1 MHDRDSRL
9 PEILIPAEDIARRV
23 TELGRKL
30 SADYTCAVARNVG
43 AEELVVL
50 GVLKGAF
57 MLVADLARAISIPV
71 VVDFV
76 RAASYGSGRV
86 SSGDVRIEPIAWPYG
101 EGRDV
106 LVVEDVL
113 DTGKTLEAVVRAL
126 EEFRPRS
133 VKTLALLRKPAA
145 KWPADYVGFE
155 IEDTFVVGYGLDDA
169 GKWRQLPYVGIPR
182 DGGERR

>member
-1 MHDRDSRL
+1 MSSRDSRL
-9 PEILIPAEDIARRV
+9 PEVLIPAEDIARRV

-30 SADYTCAVARNVG
+30 SADYATVDVGNAG

-57 MLVADLARAISIPV
+57 MFLADLVRAVSIPI

-113 DTGKTLEAVVRAL
+113 DTGKTLDAVVRAL
-126 EEFRPRS
+126 EGFRPRS
-133 VKTLALLRKPAA
+133 VKTLALLRKPEA
-145 KWPADYVGFE
+145 KWPVDYVGFE
-155 IEDTFVVGYGLDDA
+155 IEDRFVVGYGLDDA
-169 GKWRQLPYVGIPR
+169 GKWRQLPYIGVPR

>member
-1 MHDRDSRL
+1 M
-9 PEILIPAEDIARRV
+9 PEVLIPAEDIARRV

-30 SADYTCAVARNVG
+30 SADYATVDVGNAG

-57 MLVADLARAISIPV
+57 MFLADLVRAVSIPI

-113 DTGKTLEAVVRAL
+113 DT
-126 EEFRPRS
+126 
-133 VKTLALLRKPAA
+133 
-145 KWPADYVGFE
+145 
-155 IEDTFVVGYGLDDA
+155 
-169 GKWRQLPYVGIPR
+169 
-182 DGGERR
+182 

>member
-1 MHDRDSRL
+1 M
-9 PEILIPAEDIARRV
+9 PEVLIPAEDIARRV

-30 SADYTCAVARNVG
+30 SADYATADVGNAG

-57 MLVADLARAISIPV
+57 MFLADLVRAVSIPI

-86 SSGDVRIEPIAWPYG
+86 SSGDVRIEAIAWPYG

-126 EEFRPRS
+126 EGFRPRS

-145 KWPADYVGFE
+145 KWPVDYVGFQ
-155 IEDTFVVGYGLDDA
+155 IEDRFVVGYGLDDA

>member
-1 MHDRDSRL
+1 L
-9 PEILIPAEDIARRV
+9 PEILIPAEGILRRV

-30 SADYTCAVARNVG
+30 SVDYRRADLGNAG

-50 GVLKGAF
+50 GVLNGAF
-57 MLVADLARAISIPV
+57 MFLADLARAITIPI
-71 VVDFV
+71 VVDFI

-113 DTGKTLEAVVRAL
+113 DTGKTLEAVVRTL
-126 EEFRPRS
+126 EGFRPRS
-133 VKTLALLRKPAA
+133 VKTIALLRKPAA
-145 KWPADYVGFE
+145 KWPVDYVGFE
-155 IEDTFVVGYGLDDA
+155 IEDRFVVGYGLDDA
-169 GKWRQLPYVGIPR
+169 GKWRQLPYVGILR
-182 DGGERR
+182 DCGERR